1 MERGVGRCSVGIGF
15 FASSSCAQ
23 KFGIR
28 RGGALGHRL
37 ADSMSDA
44 GGGDEG
50 VELAPVRATTS
61 VVSVDEV
68 EKASESENAETVGD
82 SEKTAALDERVA
94 TESLQTQ
101 HRQSK
106 AAVTAEEIAA
116 SYRGAFSA
124 CAITLVTVCGN
135 FLTVLDQSILDVS
148 IVAIAEDLGS
158 DLTNTQWIITA
169 YYLAN
174 CGFLPIAGRLGD
186 RFSKTRVYLVGVFVF
201 GLMSLAC
208 AQATSLPMLIGF
220 RCVQGIGASFIMGNT
235 MAIVT
240 HFTTLQTRGTAIG
253 YNIVTVGLALSAGP
267 VIGGVVTEYA
277 GWRTLFYINIPICI
291 GSMIL
296 FWLLVPDT
304 PFQASSIDWV
314 GCFVAECRTDW
325 LVLHDAVTMTVC
337 ARVRTHFS
345 AFVLV
350 NIIDCLCAGGVCT
363 SSTHSWLSH
372 F

>member
-1 MERGVGRCSVGIGF
+1 MQRGAGRCSAGIGF
-15 FASSSCAQ
+15 FAGSSCA
-23 KFGIR
+23 KKIGIR
-28 RGGALGHRL
+28 RGGTLGHRL
-37 ADSMSDA
+37 ATDTSVA
-44 GGGDEG
+44 GATGREG
-50 VELAPVRATTS
+50 VEMAPVRATTA
-61 VVSVDEV
+61 VVSVDEAN
-68 EKASESENAETVGD
+68 EASESESAETVSD
-82 SEKTAALDERVA
+82 SEKPAALHARAVGG
-94 TESLQTQ
+94 SLQTQ
-101 HRQSK
+101 RHLK
-106 AAVTAEEIAA
+106 APATSEEVAI
-116 SYRGAFSA
+116 SFRGAFSA

-208 AQATSLPMLIGF
+208 AQATNLPMLIAF

-291 GSMIL
+291 GSMVL

-314 GCFVAECRTDW
+314 SLALSHPLCCCRTP
-325 LVLHDAVTMTVC
+325 H
-337 ARVRTHFS
+337 R
-345 AFVLV
+345 
-350 NIIDCLCAGGVCT
+350 
-363 SSTHSWLSH
+363 
-372 F
+372 